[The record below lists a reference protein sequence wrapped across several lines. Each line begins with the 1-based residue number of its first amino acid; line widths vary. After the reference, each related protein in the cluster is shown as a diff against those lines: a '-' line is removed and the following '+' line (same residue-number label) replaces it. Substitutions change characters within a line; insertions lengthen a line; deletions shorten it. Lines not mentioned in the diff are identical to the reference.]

1 MRNTF
6 RRGLLLAIFASFSL
20 GLSAET
26 NGLVKPIEPQAYYG
40 EIAKKVMRV
49 LPSMHLLQFS
59 VDEALSRRAWTNFVN
74 SFDPDHSYFLQE
86 DIREFSVMETNL
98 AIVIKSGD
106 VNFAYQ
112 VHERFL
118 QRMEERYIYVTN
130 QLAKGFSFT
139 ENEMFT
145 WKRKD
150 EPWPAT
156 LEEQNDL
163 WRKRVKNEVLV
174 TLIGREMDKAAASNK
189 LVNAATKPIIEGP
202 LTNGVAATTNG
213 FHGGSLTNVIE
224 SPEVMIGRRYKQYL
238 TIFQDMD
245 EEMVLQR
252 CLSSVAMSYDPH
264 SDYMSPMRKEDFDI
278 DMNLSLCGIGA
289 VLRSEDGLIKIMEV
303 MAGGPAG
310 RDARDIH
317 LMAGDKIIGVG
328 QGNGPIEDV
337 MHMPLT
343 KAVRKIR
350 GKKGTKVV
358 LRLIPVSDPT
368 GTTTKI
374 VDLIRDDV
382 RLEEQAA
389 TSRVVRATSKL
400 GTKMSLG
407 VVKLPAFYGTMD
419 KRPGQA
425 GFRSATMDIAHILA
439 RLNTEGVSGLILD
452 LRNNGGG
459 SLREAITL
467 TGLFVRSGP
476 AVQVREIS
484 QVAALAVPNADP
496 TIAFRKPMIIL
507 INRASASASEIVAGA
522 LQDYGRAVIVGDTQS
537 HGKGTVQTVMPL
549 GNEKFGSIKLTT
561 ASFYRINGAS
571 TQIKGV
577 SSDIVI
583 PSLLEGLDI
592 GEDKL
597 PGALPWSQIDAA
609 SYIPVSDMAKFVPEL
624 RRKSAERLAHNQRY
638 TKYCALV
645 RHIKELYERKA
656 VSLEMSARR
665 KQMETEKEIRKI
677 EEEELAEEDAEK
689 PKKSKEDDN
698 VVFEEA
704 INILADLIDTVGSGD
719 LPLET
724 EGDLRVRMMRIFG
737 MTP

>member
-202 LTNGVAATTNG
+202 LTNGVASTTNG

-310 RDARDIH
+310 RDTRDIH

-645 RHIKELYERKA
+645 RHIKELYERKE

>member
-1 MRNTF
+1 MRNF
-6 RRGLLLAIFASFSL
+6 IGMGLVFAIMGCFNL
-20 GLSAET
+20 GLIAET
-26 NGLVKPIEPQAYYG
+26 NAPAKPIAPQAYYG

-49 LPSMHLLQFS
+49 LPSMHLLQFP

-86 DIREFSVMETNL
+86 DIREFSALETNL
-98 AIVIKSGD
+98 AIVVKSGD
-106 VNFAYQ
+106 VTFAYQ
-112 VHERFL
+112 AHARFIKRL
-118 QRMEERYIYVTN
+118 EERHTFVTN
-130 QLAKGFSFT
+130 QLAKGFSFA
-139 ENEMFT
+139 ENEMYT

-156 LEEQNDL
+156 LEEQNEL
-163 WRKRVKNEVLV
+163 WRKRVKNELLA
-174 TLIGREMDKAAASNK
+174 TLIGREMDKVTASNK
-189 LVNAATKPIIEGP
+189 HVSVTNSVNVSSNHT
-202 LTNGVAATTNG
+202 GVAAKNG
-213 FHGGSLTNVIE
+213 TGVVAPNVVE
-224 SPEVMIGRRYKQYL
+224 SPEVMIGKRYKQYV

-252 CLSSVAMSYDPH
+252 YLSSIAMAYDPH
-264 SDYMSPMRKEDFDI
+264 SDYMSPMRKEDFDME
-278 DMNLSLCGIGA
+278 MNLSLCGIGA
-289 VLRSEDGLIKIMEV
+289 VLRSEDGLVKIMEI

-310 RDARDIH
+310 RDTRDSH

-328 QGNGPIEDV
+328 QGNGTIEDV
-337 MHMPLT
+337 MHMPLNKT
-343 KAVRKIR
+343 VRKIR

-358 LRLIPVSDPT
+358 LRVIPVSDPS
-368 GTTTKI
+368 GTTIKM
-374 VDLIRDDV
+374 VDLIRDDIK
-382 RLEEQAA
+382 LEEQAA
-389 TSRVVRATSKL
+389 TSRVVRVTSKL
-400 GTKMSLG
+400 GSKMSVG
-407 VVKLPAFYGTMD
+407 VVRLPTFYGTMD
-419 KRPGQA
+419 KRPGQD
-425 GFRSATMDIAHILA
+425 GFRSATVDIAHILA
-439 RLNTEGVSGLILD
+439 RLNMENVSGLILD

-476 AVQVREIS
+476 AVQVREIT
-484 QVAALAVPNADP
+484 QVAALAVPNVDS
-496 TIAFRKPMIIL
+496 TIAFRKPMIVL

-571 TQIKGV
+571 TQLKGV
-577 SSDIVI
+577 ASDIVI

-597 PGALPWSQIDAA
+597 PGALPESRIDAA
-609 SYIPVSDMAKFVPEL
+609 SYIPVSDMAKFVSEL
-624 RRKSAERLAHNQRY
+624 RRKSAERLAGNQKY

-645 RHIKELYERKA
+645 RHLKEFSERKE
-656 VSLEMSARR
+656 VPLERIARR
-665 KQMETEKEIRKI
+665 KQMEAEKEIRKI
-677 EEEELAEEDAEK
+677 EEDDIAEEETGK

-704 INILADLIDTVGSGD
+704 TNILVDLIDTIGSED

>member
-6 RRGLLLAIFASFSL
+6 RRGLVVALFTSFSL
-20 GLSAET
+20 GLNAET
-26 NGLVKPIEPQAYYG
+26 NGLAKPLEPQAYYG

-49 LPSMHLLQFS
+49 LPSMHLLQFP
-59 VDEALSRRAWTNFVN
+59 VDEALSRRSWTNFVN
-74 SFDPDHSYFLQE
+74 SFDPDHSYFLQQ

-118 QRMEERYIYVTN
+118 ERMEERYVYVTN
-130 QLAKGFSFT
+130 QLSKGFTFT
-139 ENEMFT
+139 ENEMYT

-156 LEEQNDL
+156 LEEQNEL

-189 LVNAATKPIIEGP
+189 QALAAAKPLVESP

-213 FHGGSLTNVIE
+213 YHGGSVTNVIE

-310 RDARDIH
+310 RDTRDIH

-358 LRLIPVSDPT
+358 LRIIPVSDPS
-368 GTTTKI
+368 GTTTKL

-382 RLEEQAA
+382 KLEEQAA

-419 KRPGQA
+419 KRPGQS

-577 SSDIVI
+577 ASDIVI

-597 PGALPWSQIDAA
+597 PGALPCSQIDAA
-609 SYIPVSDMAKFVPEL
+609 SYIPVSDMAKFVPDL

-645 RHIKELYERKA
+645 RHVKDLYERKE

-704 INILADLIDTVGSGD
+704 INILVDLIDTVGSGD

-737 MTP
+737 MAP

>member
-310 RDARDIH
+310 RDTRDIH

-358 LRLIPVSDPT
+358 LRIIPVSDPS
-368 GTTTKI
+368 GTTTKL

-382 RLEEQAA
+382 KLEEQAA

-645 RHIKELYERKA
+645 RHIKELYERKE

>member
-6 RRGLLLAIFASFSL
+6 RRGLVLAIFASISV
-20 GLSAET
+20 GLNAET
-26 NGLVKPIEPQAYYG
+26 NGLAKPIEPQAYYG

-49 LPSMHLLQFS
+49 LPSMHLLQFP
-59 VDEALSRRAWTNFVN
+59 VDEHLSRRAWTNFVN
-74 SFDPDHSYFLQE
+74 SFDPDHSYFLQD

-106 VNFAYQ
+106 VSFAYQ

-130 QLAKGFSFT
+130 QLAKGFTFT
-139 ENEMFT
+139 ENEMYT

-156 LEEQNDL
+156 LAEQDEL

-189 LVNAATKPIIEGP
+189 QAVATKPILESP

-213 FHGGSLTNVIE
+213 YHGGSVTNIIE

-238 TIFQDMD
+238 SIFQDMD
-245 EEMVLQR
+245 EALVLQR
-252 CLSSVAMSYDPH
+252 CVSSVAMSYDPH

-310 RDARDIH
+310 RDMRDIH

-358 LRLIPVSDPT
+358 LRVIPVSDPS
-368 GTTTKI
+368 GTTTKL

-467 TGLFVRSGP
+467 TGLFVRTGGP
-476 AVQVREIS
+476 
-484 QVAALAVPNADP
+484 
-496 TIAFRKPMIIL
+496 
-507 INRASASASEIVAGA
+507 
-522 LQDYGRAVIVGDTQS
+522 
-537 HGKGTVQTVMPL
+537 
-549 GNEKFGSIKLTT
+549 
-561 ASFYRINGAS
+561 
-571 TQIKGV
+571 
-577 SSDIVI
+577 
-583 PSLLEGLDI
+583 
-592 GEDKL
+592 
-597 PGALPWSQIDAA
+597 
-609 SYIPVSDMAKFVPEL
+609 
-624 RRKSAERLAHNQRY
+624 
-638 TKYCALV
+638 
-645 RHIKELYERKA
+645 
-656 VSLEMSARR
+656 SARNQPGCCTCR
-665 KQMETEKEIRKI
+665 PEC
-677 EEEELAEEDAEK
+677 
-689 PKKSKEDDN
+689 
-698 VVFEEA
+698 
-704 INILADLIDTVGSGD
+704 
-719 LPLET
+719 
-724 EGDLRVRMMRIFG
+724 
-737 MTP
+737 

>member
-1 MRNTF
+1 MSKSF
-6 RRGLLLAIFASFSL
+6 CMGLMLAILGCFNL
-20 GLSAET
+20 GLNAET
-26 NGLVKPIEPQAYYG
+26 NAPAKPLAPQPYYG

-49 LPSMHLLQFS
+49 LPSMHLLQYP

-86 DIREFSVMETNL
+86 DIREFSALETNL
-98 AIVIKSGD
+98 AIVVKAGD
-106 VNFAYQ
+106 VSFAYE

-118 QRMEERYIYVTN
+118 KRLEERHAFVTN

-139 ENEMFT
+139 ENET
-145 WKRKD
+145 YVWKRKD

-156 LEEQNDL
+156 VEEQNEL
-163 WRKRVKNEVLV
+163 WRKRVKNELLV
-174 TLIGREMDKAAASNK
+174 TIIGREMDKVAASNK
-189 LVNAATKPIIEGP
+189 QATAIKPVDTSM
-202 LTNGVAATTNG
+202 TNGVALKTNG
-213 FHGGSLTNVIE
+213 NGAGSVTNLVE
-224 SPEVMIGRRYKQYL
+224 SPEVMIGRRYKQYV

-252 CLSSVAMSYDPH
+252 CLSSIAMSYDPH

-289 VLRSEDGLIKIMEV
+289 VLRSEDGMVKIMEI
-303 MAGGPAG
+303 MPGGPAG
-310 RDARDIH
+310 RDTRDIH
-317 LMAGDKIIGVG
+317 LIAGDKIIGVG
-328 QGNGPIEDV
+328 QGNGAIEDV
-337 MHMPLT
+337 MHMPLNKT
-343 KAVRKIR
+343 VRKIR

-358 LRLIPVSDPT
+358 LRVIPVSDPS
-368 GTTTKI
+368 GTTTKL
-374 VDLIRDDV
+374 VDLIREEV

-389 TSRVVRATSKL
+389 TSRVVRVTSKL

-407 VVKLPAFYGTMD
+407 VVKLPTFYGTMD
-419 KRPGQA
+419 KRPGQD

-476 AVQVREIS
+476 AVQVREIN

-496 TIAFRKPMIIL
+496 TIAFRKPMIVL

-549 GNEKFGSIKLTT
+549 GNEKYGSIKLTT

-597 PGALPWSQIDAA
+597 PSALPWSQIDAA
-609 SYIPVSDMAKFVPEL
+609 SYIPVSDMAKFVPDL
-624 RRKSAERLAHNQRY
+624 RRKSAERLATNQRY

-645 RHIKELYERKA
+645 RHVKEISERKD
-656 VSLEMSARR
+656 VPLEMNARR

-677 EEEELAEEDAEK
+677 EEDEIAEEETGK

-704 INILADLIDTVGSGD
+704 TNILVDLIDTVGSGD

>member
-1 MRNTF
+1 MSKSF
-6 RRGLLLAIFASFSL
+6 CLGLVLAILGCFSL
-20 GLSAET
+20 GLNAET
-26 NGLVKPIEPQAYYG
+26 NTSAKPLVPQPYYG

-49 LPSMHLLQFS
+49 LPSMHLLQS
-59 VDEALSRRAWTNFVN
+59 PVDEALSRRAWTNFVN

-86 DIREFSVMETNL
+86 DIREFSAFETNL
-98 AIVIKSGD
+98 AIVVKSGD
-106 VNFAYQ
+106 VTFAYE

-118 QRMEERYIYVTN
+118 KRLEERYAFVTN
-130 QLAKGFSFT
+130 QLAKGFSFA
-139 ENEMFT
+139 ENEMYV

-156 LEEQNDL
+156 VEVQNEL
-163 WRKRVKNEVLV
+163 WRKRVKNELLV
-174 TLIGREMDKAAASNK
+174 TIIGREMDKAAASNK
-189 LVNAATKPIIEGP
+189 QATASKLVESSMTNAVTAK
-202 LTNGVAATTNG
+202 TNGNGAGSVTNI
-213 FHGGSLTNVIE
+213 VE
-224 SPEVMIGRRYKQYL
+224 SPEVIIGRRYKQYV

-252 CLSSVAMSYDPH
+252 CLSSMAMSYDPH

-289 VLRSEDGLIKIMEV
+289 VLRSEDGLVKIMEI

-317 LMAGDKIIGVG
+317 LKAGDKIIGVG

-343 KAVRKIR
+343 KTVRKIR

-358 LRLIPVSDPT
+358 LRVIPVSDPS
-368 GTTTKI
+368 GTTTKL
-374 VDLIRDDV
+374 VDLIREEV
-382 RLEEQAA
+382 KLEEQAA
-389 TSRVVRATSKL
+389 TSRVVRVTSKL
-400 GTKMSLG
+400 GSKMSLG
-407 VVKLPAFYGTMD
+407 VVRLPTFYGTMD
-419 KRPGQA
+419 KRPGQD
-425 GFRSATMDIAHILA
+425 GFRSATMDIAHLLA

-476 AVQVREIS
+476 AVQVREIN
-484 QVAALAVPNADP
+484 QVAALTVPNADP
-496 TIAFRKPMIIL
+496 TIAFRKPMIVL

-549 GNEKFGSIKLTT
+549 GNEKFGSIKLTN

-609 SYIPVSDMAKFVPEL
+609 SYIPVSDMAKFVPDL
-624 RRKSAERLAHNQRY
+624 RRKSAERLANNQRY

-645 RHIKELYERKA
+645 RHVKEISERKD
-656 VSLEMSARR
+656 VPLELSARR

-677 EEEELAEEDAEK
+677 EEDDIAEEETGK
-689 PKKSKEDDN
+689 PKKAKEDDN

-704 INILADLIDTVGSGD
+704 ANILVDLIDTVGSGD

>member
-6 RRGLLLAIFASFSL
+6 RRGLVVALFASFSL
-20 GLSAET
+20 GLNAET
-26 NGLVKPIEPQAYYG
+26 NGVAKPLEPQAYYG

-49 LPSMHLLQFS
+49 LPSMHLLQFP
-59 VDEALSRRAWTNFVN
+59 VDEELSRRAWTNFVN

-86 DIREFSVMETNL
+86 DIRAFSVMETNL
-98 AIVIKSGD
+98 ALVIKSGD

-118 QRMEERYIYVTN
+118 ERMAERYSYVTN
-130 QLAKGFSFT
+130 QLAKGFTFT
-139 ENEMFT
+139 ENEMYT

-156 LEEQNDL
+156 LEEQNEL

-189 LVNAATKPIIEGP
+189 QANAAAKPVVEDP

-213 FHGGSLTNVIE
+213 YHGGSVTNVIE
-224 SPEVMIGRRYKQYL
+224 SPDVMIGRRYKQYL

-252 CLSSVAMSYDPH
+252 CLSAVAMSYDPH

-310 RDARDIH
+310 RDTRDIH

-328 QGNGPIEDV
+328 QGNGPIEDL
-337 MHMPLT
+337 MHVPLT

-358 LRLIPVSDPT
+358 LRVIPVSDPS
-368 GTTTKI
+368 GTTTKL

-382 RLEEQAA
+382 KLEEQAA

-439 RLNTEGVSGLILD
+439 RLNTEGVLGLILD

-597 PGALPWSQIDAA
+597 PGALPCSQIDAA
-609 SYIPVSDMAKFVPEL
+609 SYIPVSDMAKFVPDL
-624 RRKSAERLAHNQRY
+624 RRKSAERLAQNQKY

-645 RHIKELYERKA
+645 RHIKELYERKE

-677 EEEELAEEDAEK
+677 EEEELAEEDAAK

-704 INILADLIDTVGSGD
+704 INILTDLIDTVGSAD

-737 MTP
+737 IAP

>member
-6 RRGLLLAIFASFSL
+6 RKGLVVALFTSFSL
-20 GLSAET
+20 GLNAET
-26 NGLVKPIEPQAYYG
+26 NGLAKPLEPQAYYG

-49 LPSMHLLQFS
+49 LPSMHLLQFP

-74 SFDPDHSYFLQE
+74 SFDPDHSYFLQQ

-118 QRMEERYIYVTN
+118 ERMEERYVYVTN
-130 QLAKGFSFT
+130 QLAKGFTFT
-139 ENEMFT
+139 ENELYT

-156 LEEQNDL
+156 LEEQNEL

-174 TLIGREMDKAAASNK
+174 TLIGREMDKVAASNK
-189 LVNAATKPIIEGP
+189 QALAAAKPLVEGP

-213 FHGGSLTNVIE
+213 YHGGSVTNVIE

-310 RDARDIH
+310 RDTRDIH

-358 LRLIPVSDPT
+358 LRVIPVSDPS
-368 GTTTKI
+368 GTATKL

-382 RLEEQAA
+382 KLEEQAA
-389 TSRVVRATSKL
+389 TSRVVRASSKL

-419 KRPGQA
+419 KRPGQS

-577 SSDIVI
+577 ASDIVI

-597 PGALPWSQIDAA
+597 PGALPCSQIEAA

-624 RRKSAERLAHNQRY
+624 RRKSAERLAQNQRY

-645 RHIKELYERKA
+645 HHIKDLYERKE

-677 EEEELAEEDAEK
+677 EEEELAEEDADK
-689 PKKSKEDDN
+689 PKKAKEDDN

-704 INILADLIDTVGSGD
+704 INILVDLIDTVGSGD

-737 MTP
+737 IAP

>member
-1 MRNTF
+1 MRKTF
-6 RRGLLLAIFASFSL
+6 RRGLVLAIFASFSL
-20 GLSAET
+20 GLKAET
-26 NGLVKPIEPQAYYG
+26 NGLAKPLEPQPYYG

-49 LPSMHLLQFS
+49 LPSMHLLQFP

-86 DIREFSVMETNL
+86 DISEFSVMETNL

-106 VNFAYQ
+106 VNFAYR

-118 QRMEERYIYVTN
+118 ERMAERYIYVTN

-156 LEEQNDL
+156 LEEQNEL

-189 LVNAATKPIIEGP
+189 QATATKPILEAS
-202 LTNGVAATTNG
+202 LTNGLAATTNG
-213 FHGGSLTNVIE
+213 YHGGAVTNVIE
-224 SPEVMIGRRYKQYL
+224 SPEVMIGRRYKQLL

-310 RDARDIH
+310 RDMRDIH

-358 LRLIPVSDPT
+358 LRVIPVSDPS
-368 GTTTKI
+368 GTTTKL

-382 RLEEQAA
+382 KLEEQAA

-571 TQIKGV
+571 TQIRGV

-597 PGALPWSQIDAA
+597 PGALPCSQIDAA
-609 SYIPVSDMAKFVPEL
+609 SYIPVSDMAKFVPDL
-624 RRKSAERLAHNQRY
+624 RRKSAERLAQNQRY

-645 RHIKELYERKA
+645 RHIKELYERKE

-665 KQMETEKEIRKI
+665 QQMETEKEIRKI
-677 EEEELAEEDAEK
+677 EEEELAEEDAAK

-704 INILADLIDTVGSGD
+704 VNILVDLIDTVGSGD

-737 MTP
+737 MSP

>member
-1 MRNTF
+1 
-6 RRGLLLAIFASFSL
+6 
-20 GLSAET
+20 
-26 NGLVKPIEPQAYYG
+26 
-40 EIAKKVMRV
+40 
-49 LPSMHLLQFS
+49 
-59 VDEALSRRAWTNFVN
+59 
-74 SFDPDHSYFLQE
+74 
-86 DIREFSVMETNL
+86 
-98 AIVIKSGD
+98 
-106 VNFAYQ
+106 
-112 VHERFL
+112 
-118 QRMEERYIYVTN
+118 
-130 QLAKGFSFT
+130 
-139 ENEMFT
+139 
-145 WKRKD
+145 
-150 EPWPAT
+150 
-156 LEEQNDL
+156 
-163 WRKRVKNEVLV
+163 
-174 TLIGREMDKAAASNK
+174 
-189 LVNAATKPIIEGP
+189 
-202 LTNGVAATTNG
+202 
-213 FHGGSLTNVIE
+213 
-224 SPEVMIGRRYKQYL
+224 
-238 TIFQDMD
+238 
-245 EEMVLQR
+245 
-252 CLSSVAMSYDPH
+252 
-264 SDYMSPMRKEDFDI
+264 
-278 DMNLSLCGIGA
+278 
-289 VLRSEDGLIKIMEV
+289 
-303 MAGGPAG
+303 
-310 RDARDIH
+310 
-317 LMAGDKIIGVG
+317 
-328 QGNGPIEDV
+328 
-337 MHMPLT
+337 
-343 KAVRKIR
+343 
-350 GKKGTKVV
+350 
-358 LRLIPVSDPT
+358 
-368 GTTTKI
+368 
-374 VDLIRDDV
+374 
-382 RLEEQAA
+382 
-389 TSRVVRATSKL
+389 
-400 GTKMSLG
+400 MSLG

-645 RHIKELYERKA
+645 RHIKELYERKE